1 MHNLTAQPPHLQRE
15 TVALSSLR
23 RRWVGVALLYGGAWW
38 LGYQLLQAFWR
49 APLADRWRI
58 FSAVMLVL
66 LLGMLWRGLRNNR
79 QNESSILWPT
89 FGYGNGLSL
98 ARGGLLILLAGF
110 LFLPR
115 PTIALTWLPALLY
128 TADRIIDLFDG
139 YLARVT
145 GRESKLG
152 AMLDI
157 ELDGLGLLVVVLLG
171 VQYGLLPPWYL
182 ILAGS
187 RQLFVAGMWLRTR
200 WGKPNRPL
208 PPSDNRRVIAGFQ
221 TGFLSVMLWP
231 IMTPEITNLLAILFA
246 IPLFYSFG
254 RDWLVVSYLIDS
266 HSAAYTRGR
275 GLIKAFF
282 EQWLGLGL
290 RIVGTLLVLQLLW
303 QGFPTFA
310 QWTPILVQ
318 MGWGDAFGL
327 RISLALIMAAATLA
341 FGVGYAP
348 RVAGL
353 LLVAFAILN
362 IHATSFGWNNSTL
375 LLVCA
380 MIVAHLGS
388 GPWSSWQP
396 EDRFLRTQMGGQ
408 GQKRRES

>member
-1 MHNLTAQPPHLQRE
+1 MHNLTAQPPHHQHEML
-15 TVALSSLR
+15 ALSSLR
-23 RRWVGVALLYGGAWW
+23 RRWAVVAMLYASAWW
-38 LGYQLLQAFWR
+38 LGYQLLQSFWHT
-49 APLADRWRI
+49 PLAARWRI
-58 FSAVMLVL
+58 FSATMILI
-66 LLGMLWRGLRNNR
+66 LLGILWRGLRNNR
-79 QNESSILWPT
+79 QNEQSVLWPT

-98 ARGGLLILLAGF
+98 VRGGLLILLAGF

-200 WGKPNRPL
+200 WDKPNRPL

-231 IMTPEITNLLAILFA
+231 IMTPELTHLLAILFA

-254 RDWLVVSYLIDS
+254 RDWLVVSYRIDPD
-266 HSAAYTRGR
+266 SAAYTRGR

-290 RIVGTLLVLQLLW
+290 RIVGTGLVLQLLW

-310 QWTPILVQ
+310 RWTPILVQ
-318 MGWGDAFGL
+318 MGWGDALWL
-327 RISLALIMAAATLA
+327 RIGLALLLAVATLA
-341 FGVGYAP
+341 FALGYAP

-353 LLVAFAILN
+353 VLVAFAILN
-362 IHATSFGWNNSTL
+362 IHTTGFGWNTSTL
-375 LLVCA
+375 LLLCA
-380 MIVAHLGS
+380 VIVAHLGS
-388 GPWSSWQP
+388 GYWSSWQP
-396 EDRFLRTQMGGQ
+396 EDRFLRTQMGRQVRGT
-408 GQKRRES
+408 RE

>member
-1 MHNLTAQPPHLQRE
+1 MHNLTAQPSHLQRE

-23 RRWVGVALLYGGAWW
+23 RRWVGVALLYGSAWW

-49 APLADRWRI
+49 APLADRWRL
-58 FSAVMLVL
+58 FSALMLVL
-66 LLGMLWRGLRNNR
+66 LLGMLWRGLRDNR
-79 QNESSILWPT
+79 RNESSTLWPT

-98 ARGGLLILLAGF
+98 VRGGLLFLLAGF

-139 YLARVT
+139 YLARIT

-200 WGKPNRPL
+200 WGKANRPL

-231 IMTPEITNLLAILFA
+231 IMMPELTHLLAIFFA

-254 RDWLVVSYLIDS
+254 RDWLVVSQLLDP
-266 HSAAYTRGR
+266 ATVAYTRGR
-275 GLIKAFF
+275 GWIKGFF
-282 EQWLGLGL
+282 EQWLGLSARL
-290 RIVGTLLVLQLLW
+290 LGTLVVFQLLW
-303 QGFPTFA
+303 QAAPTFA
-310 QWTPILVQ
+310 HWTPILVQ
-318 MGWGDAFGL
+318 MGWGDALWL
-327 RISLALIMAAATLA
+327 RVGLALILAGTTLC
-341 FGVGYAP
+341 FVIGYTP
-348 RVAGL
+348 RMAGL
-353 LLVAFAILN
+353 LLLAFAVLN
-362 IHATSFGWNNSTL
+362 IHATGFGWDSNL
-375 LLVCA
+375 LLLCCGA
-380 MIVAHLGS
+380 IVAHLG
-388 GPWSSWQP
+388 GGAWSYWQP
-396 EDRFLRTQMGGQ
+396 EDRFLRTQMGHQ
-408 GQKRRES
+408 VEKR